1 MDSEEER
8 LAAVVVYVSE
18 KKQKK
23 KKKTEKTHLD
33 KTFVDFYTFQT
44 ISLHHKWNE
53 TRSLSPE
60 IECTS
65 YLMRCQTT

>member
-8 LAAVVVYVSE
+8 AAAVVIYVSE

-23 KKKTEKTHLD
+23 KKKKTEKTHLE

-44 ISLHHKWNE
+44 ISLDHK
-53 TRSLSPE
+53 
-60 IECTS
+60 
-65 YLMRCQTT
+65 